1 MLTGPVA
8 LMFDM
13 VINLI
18 LNIDDGEKKSLEI
31 YF

>member
-18 LNIDDGEKKSLEI
+18 LNIDDSEKKSIDI

>member
-1 MLTGPVA
+1 MLIGPVA
-8 LMFDM
+8 LMFEM

>member
-8 LMFDM
+8 LMFEM